1 MKRAILYGTAVLALS
16 SAPILAQQP
25 GSRAPGGAQ
34 GASRSQAAGAALGT
48 ADRQFIMDA
57 AYGGLAEVELGRMAS
72 TKAQSP
78 QVKQFGQKMV
88 DDHGKANQEL
98 KTLAQNKAVTL
109 PTELDAK
116 HKATKDRLEKLS
128 GAEFDRAYMQE
139 MVADHRKTVSD
150 FRKQSQSGQDP
161 DVKAWAAKSL
171 PTLEQHHQMA
181 QQASRGA
188 VGTSGSQPSPGGSG
202 ATGPRG
208 ATGGQ
213 TPRGGSDDA
222 SRGANTGRPR

>member
-1 MKRAILYGTAVLALS
+1 LYGTAVLALS
-16 SAPILAQQP
+16 AAPLVAQQP
-25 GSRAPGGAQ
+25 GSQAPGGGPQ
-34 GASRSQAAGAALGT
+34 GASRSQSPSAALGS
-48 ADRQFIMDA
+48 ADRQFIMEA
-57 AYGGLAEVELGRMAS
+57 AHGGLAEVELGRMAS

-78 QVKQFGQKMV
+78 QVKQFAQKMI

-98 KTLAQNKAVTL
+98 KTLAQNKSVTI

-139 MVADHRKTVSD
+139 MVADHQKTVSD

-171 PTLEQHHQMA
+171 PILEQHYQMA
-181 QQASRGA
+181 QQTSRGA
-188 VGTSGSQPSPGGSG
+188 VGTSGSQPAPGGSG
-202 ATGPRG
+202 ATGTRG
-208 ATGGQ
+208 TTGGQ

-222 SRGANTGRPR
+222 SGGANTGRPR